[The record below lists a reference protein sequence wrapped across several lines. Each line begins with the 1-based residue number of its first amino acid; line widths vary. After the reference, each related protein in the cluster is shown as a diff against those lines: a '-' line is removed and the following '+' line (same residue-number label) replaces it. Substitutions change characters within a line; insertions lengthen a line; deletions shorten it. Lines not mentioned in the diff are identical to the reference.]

1 MHKDKLEAQ
10 EYHLVKR
17 LISVR
22 ESREKII
29 RSGNTITEKI
39 EKEHTGKNTLH
50 QNTSSPNDQS
60 YHDLLFPTTVGQE
73 TRWSNSRAL
82 KSTWK
87 PRQPKSCS
95 DYFRDVAGCCNYP
108 CCPTEGRWLSC
119 TSVSLHRTDLN
130 IFLLA
135 QSIHKTHLQT
145 NILWQTCT
153 DQEVCL

>member
-60 YHDLLFPTTVGQE
+60 YHDLLFLTTVGQE

-82 KSTWK
+82 KSTQGPGSQK
-87 PRQPKSCS
+87 
-95 DYFRDVAGCCNYP
+95 VAVTISGTWP
-108 CCPTEGRWLSC
+108 A
-119 TSVSLHRTDLN
+119 VA
-130 IFLLA
+130 I
-135 QSIHKTHLQT
+135 IHVVPQRA
-145 NILWQTCT
+145 
-153 DQEVCL
+153 DG